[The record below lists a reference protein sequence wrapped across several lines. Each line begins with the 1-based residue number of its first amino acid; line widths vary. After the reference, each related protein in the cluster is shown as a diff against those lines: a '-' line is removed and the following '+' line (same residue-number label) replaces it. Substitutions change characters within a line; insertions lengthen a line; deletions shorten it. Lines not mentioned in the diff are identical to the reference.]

1 MSSDIDT
8 TPPTPILG
16 DGRRGGMHVW
26 QWITLLVVIP
36 MILLSAFLIGRAG
49 QDGAA
54 DDRGLQIGA
63 VDDVGVYDWNFE
75 IPNGTA
81 ARQRAGELVEIV
93 PAELVVHVGDTIRII
108 NNDVE
113 NHIVG
118 VFFVGAGEILT
129 QQFRS
134 AGELTGDCT
143 VHPSGSFTL
152 RVEP

>member
-1 MSSDIDT
+1 
-8 TPPTPILG
+8 
-16 DGRRGGMHVW
+16 MHVW
-26 QWITLLVVIP
+26 QWLTLLVVIP
-36 MILLSAFLIGRAG
+36 LILLSAFLIGRAG
-49 QDGAA
+49 RGG
-54 DDRGLQIGA
+54 DDTNRGLDIGP
-63 VDDVGVYDWNFE
+63 VQDVAVYDWNFE

-81 ARQRAGELVEIV
+81 ARKARGEVVEIV

-129 QQFRS
+129 QQFQS
-134 AGELTGDCT
+134 VGELTGDCT